1 MVSKQNESA
10 PKAAPPPP
18 APPSGI
24 PAAISSA
31 VAAAGGTVGP
41 VVPAVKLSEFTIT
54 IPLERL
60 NCIIACM
67 GGGPFNLVNEHI
79 AWIQTQCQAQVAEAQ
94 KKANQAAL
102 DKG

>member
-1 MVSKQNESA
+1 MNS
-10 PKAAPPPP
+10 
-18 APPSGI
+18 
-24 PAAISSA
+24 
-31 VAAAGGTVGP
+31 
-41 VVPAVKLSEFTIT
+41 
-54 IPLERL
+54 
-60 NCIIACM
+60 IIACM